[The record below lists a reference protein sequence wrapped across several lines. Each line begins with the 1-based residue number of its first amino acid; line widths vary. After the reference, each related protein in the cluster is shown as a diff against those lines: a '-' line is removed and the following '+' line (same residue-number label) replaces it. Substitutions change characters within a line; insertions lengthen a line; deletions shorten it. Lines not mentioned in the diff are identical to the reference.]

1 MDLEEVL
8 RYLIPQV
15 HHQEPLE
22 TILFLIQLHL
32 LVADKAL
39 KDTEDPV
46 DLVAV
51 AEPTVTTAE
60 AEIHPLQHHH
70 KEMTE
75 AVVIQITVLTV
86 QQAAEAAAELAEL
99 DLLAVQVVLVA
110 AVLEH
115 LIQLRD
121 LQSLMHL
128 EVKEKLMVVD
138 QEQLEQMVKETA
150 EMVQEETAETELL
163 LLEEQPLIQVQL
175 RAQ

>member
-1 MDLEEVL
+1 VELEEQL
-8 RYLIPQV
+8 QYLIPQV

-22 TILFLIQLHL
+22 LTLFLIQLHL
-32 LVADKAL
+32 LVVDKAL
-39 KDTEDPV
+39 KDTEEPE

-51 AEPTVTTAE
+51 AEPTVTTVAQ
-60 AEIHPLQHHH
+60 EIIHLQLHL
-70 KEMTE
+70 KETTE
-75 AVVIQITVLTV
+75 VVVIQITVLTV
-86 QQAAEAAAELAEL
+86 QQAAEAAAELADL

-121 LQSLMHL
+121 LQSLMQL

-150 EMVQEETAETELL
+150 EMVQAETAETELL
-163 LLEEQPLIQVQL
+163 LLED
-175 RAQ
+175 